1 MTIPYR
7 HLRFLLSIPSRT
19 SVIQHRVYRNPRD
32 TVKRYSNNLS
42 DTCDSRR
49 VGRHKTRH
57 APNFPEQFSI
67 APSSKSN
74 SLLLSRTTPIPISSP
89 PTPAATK
96 SKDQEGQEPAA
107 DCPILGQEHTSARR
121 TRTRQTEVLKKRRS
135 DNSTDFST
143 SERRTDRINS
153 GQPQPPG
160 SGRRRAEELSAD
172 SNISR

>member
-74 SLLLSRTTPIPISSP
+74 SLTLQNDPNSNLF
-89 PTPAATK
+89 PAN
-96 SKDQEGQEPAA
+96 P
-107 DCPILGQEHTSARR
+107 
-121 TRTRQTEVLKKRRS
+121 RS
-135 DNSTDFST
+135 Y
-143 SERRTDRINS
+143 EE
-153 GQPQPPG
+153 QG
-160 SGRRRAEELSAD
+160 SGRTGARRRLPNSRTRAYKRSPDENSANRSAEEKKIRQLNGLL
-172 SNISR
+172 NIGAQDGQDQ